1 MSAPLKPR
9 KRKPLI
15 AFLFILLLGSAYPL
29 GLFVWMGTPLYFN
42 HGLMPEKILTEEIPG
57 RTGLARAENG
67 EWQLVYNP
75 CGADVEHVAVSDNMT
90 GVFAVDSSVAD
101 ATKRGR
107 QVQVWTPQSREAAA
121 HPFTARLFPP
131 DPPRGWAV
139 TENTFRDNSPQD
151 GTVTIGYTATGTTA
165 LPARVSHKE
174 TVARLSSDAVLVG
187 EYRPL
192 TMSRAD
198 FFDCETLTPRMSDG
212 AARLALAELI
222 LTGQY
227 QH

>member
-9 KRKPLI
+9 RRKPLI

-42 HGLMPEKILTEEIPG
+42 HGLMPEQILTEEIPG

-101 ATKRGR
+101 ATKRGAAGAG
-107 QVQVWTPQSREAAA
+107 VDSAKPGGCGAPVYGTP
-121 HPFTARLFPP
+121 
-131 DPPRGWAV
+131 
-139 TENTFRDNSPQD
+139 
-151 GTVTIGYTATGTTA
+151 
-165 LPARVSHKE
+165 LPAR
-174 TVARLSSDAVLVG
+174 SSTGLGGHG
-187 EYRPL
+187 EHF
-192 TMSRAD
+192 S
-198 FFDCETLTPRMSDG
+198 G
-212 AARLALAELI
+212 
-222 LTGQY
+222 
-227 QH
+227 